1 MKKGKDKAIIEEK
14 GAKKVVK
21 ELKEKAEKLTEG
33 QKKTLA
39 MHRPTWRMRV
49 WTWFLA
55 KKLVWMMKRERVRAW
70 LLVPGIPSEPR
81 KNMAR
86 LMKAGRPI
94 PVFRDPNIAGD
105 IQAMSRKDLERLAVI
120 QATHLRAYLEM
131 YGKTL
136 VNLIAID
143 GSAMTRQGAAAQK
156 GKG

>member
-1 MKKGKDKAIIEEK
+1 MEK

-21 ELKEKAEKLTEG
+21 ELKEKVEELTEG

-55 KKLVWMMKRERVRAW
+55 KKLVWMMKRERMRAW
-70 LLVPGIPSEPR
+70 LLVPGIPTDPR
-81 KNMAR
+81 KNMKR
-86 LMKAGRPI
+86 LLRAGRPI
-94 PVFRDPNIAGD
+94 PVFRDMNVEKD
-105 IQAMSRKDLERLAVI
+105 IRAMSRKDLERLAVI
-120 QATHLRAYLEM
+120 QATHLRAYIEM

-143 GSAMTRQGAAAQK
+143 GTAMTKQGAAAQK
-156 GKG
+156 GKR

>member
-1 MKKGKDKAIIEEK
+1 M
-14 GAKKVVK
+14 
-21 ELKEKAEKLTEG
+21 
-33 QKKTLA
+33 
-39 MHRPTWRMRV
+39 
-49 WTWFLA
+49 
-55 KKLVWMMKRERVRAW
+55 
-70 LLVPGIPSEPR
+70 
-81 KNMAR
+81 
-86 LMKAGRPI
+86 
-94 PVFRDPNIAGD
+94 FRDPNIAGD

>member
-1 MKKGKDKAIIEEK
+1 MKKGE
-14 GAKKVVK
+14 KKVVK
-21 ELKEKAEKLTEG
+21 ELKEKVEKLTEG

-39 MHRPTWRMRV
+39 MHAPTLRMRV

-55 KKLVWMMKRERVRAW
+55 KKLVWMMRREKVRAW

-81 KNMAR
+81 KKMVKLLR
-86 LMKAGRPI
+86 AGRPI
-94 PVFRDPNIAGD
+94 PVFRDPNITGD
-105 IQAMSRKDLERLAVI
+105 IQAMSRKDLERLAII

-143 GSAMTRQGAAAQK
+143 GTTMTRQGAAAQK